1 VADQPDEPG
10 QPEQPEILQRLEQ
23 ELLGGP
29 RTYTRTE
36 VAERAGVPLARAE
49 RLWRSLGFAS
59 TADDDV
65 VFGDR
70 DVEALATIAAIVDKG
85 VVRPESEASVA
96 RSLGQVMARL
106 ADWQTSL
113 LSDFDSLEAVSDDV
127 ADATVQVA
135 GDLVPMIESLQSY
148 VWRRHLVAA
157 AARVLPVAADDPA
170 SDTMVAGFADIVGFT
185 SLSRSTSEAELA
197 DLVER
202 FESVTSGVIAE
213 HGGRVVKTIGDEVLF
228 VVRTPDRAARI
239 ALALNRWQSDEDD
252 VPALRIGMAYGRV
265 ISWLGDVYGPIVNVA
280 SRLTS
285 VARPGTVLVDRD
297 LATALQDDETCSLR
311 RLRRV
316 SVRGYSRLE
325 PWALRPTSD

>member
-1 VADQPDEPG
+1 MA
-10 QPEQPEILQRLEQ
+10 EQPEILEVLER

-29 RTYTRTE
+29 RAYTRTE
-36 VAERAGVPLARAE
+36 VAERAGVPLDRAE

-59 TADDDV
+59 TADDEV

-70 DVEALATIAAIVDKG
+70 DVEALQTIASIVEKG

-113 LSDFDSLEAVSDDV
+113 LSDFDSLEDVPDDV
-127 ADATVQVA
+127 TEATVHVA
-135 GDLVPMIESLQSY
+135 GELVPLIEQLQSY

-157 AARVLPVAADDPA
+157 AARILPVSADDPA

-185 SLSRSTSEAELA
+185 SLSRTTTEKQLA

-202 FESVTSGVIAE
+202 FESVTAGVIAE
-213 HGGRVVKTIGDEVLF
+213 NGGRVVKTIGDEVLF
-228 VVRTPDRAARI
+228 VVQQPARAARI
-239 ALALNRWQSDEDD
+239 ALALNAWHESEEGFPQ
-252 VPALRIGMAYGRV
+252 LRVGMAHGRV

-285 VARPGTVLVDRD
+285 VARPGTIVVDRD
-297 LATALQDDETCSLR
+297 LAAALQDDDSCTLR

-325 PWALRPTSD
+325 PWVLRPAR

>member
-1 VADQPDEPG
+1 VADQP
-10 QPEQPEILQRLEQ
+10 EIIERLEQ

-29 RTYTRTE
+29 RAYTRTE
-36 VAERAGVPLARAE
+36 VAERAGVPLERAE

-59 TADDDV
+59 TADDEV

-70 DVEALATIAAIVDKG
+70 DVEALRTIASIVEKG

-113 LSDFDSLEAVSDDV
+113 LSDFDSLEDVPDDV
-127 ADATVQVA
+127 TEATVQVA
-135 GDLVPMIESLQSY
+135 GDLVPMIEQLQSY

-157 AARVLPVAADDPA
+157 AARILPVAADDPA
-170 SDTMVAGFADIVGFT
+170 SDSMVAGFADIVGFT
-185 SLSRSTSEAELA
+185 SLSRSASEKDLA
-197 DLVER
+197 ALVER
-202 FESVTSGVIAE
+202 FESVTAGVIAE

-228 VVRTPDRAARI
+228 VVKQPAQAARI
-239 ALALNRWQSDEDD
+239 ALALNGWHEKEEGFPQ
-252 VPALRIGMAYGRV
+252 LRVGMAHGRV

-280 SRLTS
+280 SRLTT
-285 VARPGTVLVDRD
+285 VARPGTIVVDRD
-297 LATALQDDETCSLR
+297 LAAALQDDDGCTLR

-325 PWALRPTSD
+325 PWVLRPAD

>member
-1 VADQPDEPG
+1 MA
-10 QPEQPEILQRLEQ
+10 EQPEILERLEQ

-29 RTYTRTE
+29 RAYTRTE
-36 VAERAGVPLARAE
+36 VAERAGVPLERAE
-49 RLWRSLGFAS
+49 RLWRALGFAS
-59 TADDDV
+59 TTDDEV

-70 DVEALATIAAIVDKG
+70 DVEALQTIASIVEMG

-113 LSDFDSLEAVSDDV
+113 LSDFDSLEEVPDDV
-127 ADATVQVA
+127 TDATVQVA
-135 GDLVPMIESLQSY
+135 GELVPVIEQLQSY

-157 AARVLPVAADDPA
+157 AARILPVSVDDPA

-185 SLSRSTSEAELA
+185 SLSRATSEKDLA

-202 FESVTSGVIAE
+202 FESVTAGVIAE
-213 HGGRVVKTIGDEVLF
+213 NGGRVVKTIGDEVLF
-228 VVRTPDRAARI
+228 VVQQPAKAARI
-239 ALALNRWQSDEDD
+239 ALALNAWHEQEEGF
-252 VPALRIGMAYGRV
+252 PQLRVGMAHGRV

-285 VARPGTVLVDRD
+285 VARPGTVVVDRD
-297 LATALQDDETCSLR
+297 LAAALQDDDACTLR

-325 PWALRPTSD
+325 PWVLRPAG

>member
-1 VADQPDEPG
+1 MADQPVEQNPG
-10 QPEQPEILQRLEQ
+10 HRPEHLLERLEH
-23 ELLGGP
+23 ELLGES

-36 VAERAGVPLARAE
+36 VAERAGVPLERAE
-49 RLWRSLGFAS
+49 RLWRSLGFAGPG
-59 TADDDV
+59 DDEV

-70 DVEALATIAAIVDKG
+70 DVAALRTIAAIVDRG
-85 VVRPESEASVA
+85 VVRQASEASVA

-113 LSDFDSLEAVSDDV
+113 LTDVDSLEQVPEDV
-127 ADATVQVA
+127 TDATVQVA
-135 GDLVPMIESLQSY
+135 GELLPMIESLQSY

-157 AARVLPVAADDPA
+157 AARTLPVSADDPT
-170 SDTMVAGFADIVGFT
+170 SHTMVAGFADIVGFT
-185 SLSRSTSEAELA
+185 SLSRRTGEAELA

-228 VVRTPDRAARI
+228 VVQSPAGAARI
-239 ALALNRWQSDEDD
+239 ATALTAWQREDD
-252 VPALRIGMAYGRV
+252 APALRIGMAYGRV

-285 VARPGTVLVDRD
+285 VARPGTVVVDRD
-297 LATALQDDETCSLR
+297 LATALQDDDTCSLR
-311 RLRRV
+311 KLRRV
-316 SVRGYSRLE
+316 SVRGYARLE
-325 PWALRPTSD
+325 PWALRPSS

>member
-1 VADQPDEPG
+1 MA
-10 QPEQPEILQRLEQ
+10 EQPEILERLEQ

-29 RTYTRTE
+29 RAYTRTE
-36 VAERAGVPLARAE
+36 VAERAGVPLERAE
-49 RLWRSLGFAS
+49 RLWRALGFAS
-59 TADDDV
+59 TTDDEV

-70 DVEALATIAAIVDKG
+70 DVEALQTIASIVEMG

-113 LSDFDSLEAVSDDV
+113 LSDFDSLEEVPDDV
-127 ADATVQVA
+127 TDATVQVA
-135 GDLVPMIESLQSY
+135 GELVPLIEQLQSY

-157 AARVLPVAADDPA
+157 AARILPVSADDPA

-185 SLSRSTSEAELA
+185 SLSRATSEKDLA

-202 FESVTSGVIAE
+202 FESVTAGVIAE
-213 HGGRVVKTIGDEVLF
+213 NGGRVVKTIGDEVLF
-228 VVRTPDRAARI
+228 VVQQPAKAARI
-239 ALALNRWQSDEDD
+239 ALALNARHEQEEGF
-252 VPALRIGMAYGRV
+252 PQLRVGMAHGRV

-285 VARPGTVLVDRD
+285 VARPGTVVVDRD
-297 LATALQDDETCSLR
+297 LAAALQDDDACTLR

-325 PWALRPTSD
+325 PWVLRPAG